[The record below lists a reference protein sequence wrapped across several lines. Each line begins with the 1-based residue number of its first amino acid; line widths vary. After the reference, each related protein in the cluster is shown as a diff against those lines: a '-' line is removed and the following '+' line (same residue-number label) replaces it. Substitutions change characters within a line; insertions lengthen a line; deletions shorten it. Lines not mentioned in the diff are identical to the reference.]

1 MIWKKIIYAVAFLS
15 ILAMLGA
22 FNRTEASSLAKA
34 ESIQGGGHKFGGR
47 KAMNK
52 KNKRNR
58 KILKR
63 YGLAQVKR
71 ISGESC

>member
-1 MIWKKIIYAVAFLS
+1 MIWRKIIYAVAFLS

-34 ESIQGGGHKFGGR
+34 ESMQGGGHKFGGR
-47 KAMNK
+47 KAQNK

-63 YGLAQVKR
+63 YGLAMHQS
-71 ISGESC
+71 ISRESC